1 MFLHFLQWLKATVPE
16 GIKCG
21 CFCLGPAPFSCC
33 FALFMAKRRSSCLGC
48 LLVFCLSIDMPSFLI
63 LANCA
68 EYLFFA
74 PTP

>member
-33 FALFMAKRRSSCLGC
+33 FAFLWRNANLAGGFAGRLALVVC
-48 LLVFCLSIDMPSFLI
+48 LLFV
-63 LANCA
+63 
-68 EYLFFA
+68 
-74 PTP
+74 